1 MAELKEPRV
10 LLIDDDLELCE
21 LLVDWLGAEGFE
33 VITAHDGPGGLE
45 QARGRAQDLDA
56 IVLDVMLP
64 GMNGLEVLRTLRQS
78 CSVPL
83 LMLSARGEPVDRIL
97 GLELG
102 ADDYLPKPCDP
113 RELVAR
119 LRALLR
125 RGQVRPGGAGNCLQQ
140 GDLRLDTDALMAWL
154 DEALLPLTQTEAL
167 ILRCLME
174 HRGQLVNRQTLSQQA
189 LGKPLGPYDRSLDMH
204 MSNLRRKLGPHP
216 DGRPRIQSVRGR
228 GYLWS

>member
-1 MAELKEPRV
+1 MAELNENRI
-10 LLIDDDLELCE
+10 LIIDDDLELCE
-21 LLVDWLGAEGFE
+21 LLTDWLKAEGFS
-33 VITAHDGPGGLE
+33 VTAVHDGQAGLE
-45 QARGRAQDLDA
+45 QARSEPPDA
-56 IVLDVMLP
+56 IILDVMLP
-64 GMNGLEVLRTLRQS
+64 GMNGLEVLRALRQS
-78 CSVPL
+78 VSVPL

-125 RGQVRPGGAGNCLQQ
+125 RSQARPGGGQTLQSD
-140 GDLRLDTDALMAWL
+140 DLRLDAESLMVWL
-154 DEALLPLTQTEAL
+154 KDDLLPLTQTEAL
-167 ILRCLME
+167 ILRTLME
-174 HRGQLVNRQTLSQQA
+174 RPAQLIERQTLSKQA

-204 MSNLRRKLGPHP
+204 MSNLRRKLGPHS

-228 GYLWS
+228 GYLWT

>member
-1 MAELKEPRV
+1 MSGYHILI
-10 LLIDDDLELCE
+10 IDDDIELCE
-21 LLVDWLGAEGFE
+21 LLADWLKAEGFS
-33 VITAHDGPGGLE
+33 VTAVHDGPAGLE
-45 QARGRAQDLDA
+45 LTRREPPDA
-56 IVLDVMLP
+56 IILDVMLP
-64 GMNGLEVLRTLRQS
+64 GMNGLEVLRSLRQN
-78 CSVPL
+78 CRVPL

-125 RGQVRPGGAGNCLQQ
+125 RAQPQTESTQMMLQA
-140 GDLRLDTDALMAWL
+140 GDLRLDTESLMVWL
-154 DEALLPLTQTEAL
+154 NDELLPLTQTEAL
-167 ILRCLME
+167 ILRALME
-174 HRGQLVNRQTLSQQA
+174 RPAQLVDRQALSKQA

>member
-1 MAELKEPRV
+1 MSGNRILI
-10 LLIDDDLELCE
+10 IDDDIELCE
-21 LLVDWLGAEGFE
+21 LLADWLKAEGFS
-33 VITAHDGPGGLE
+33 VTAVHDGPAGLE
-45 QARGRAQDLDA
+45 LARREPPDA
-56 IVLDVMLP
+56 IILDVMLP
-64 GMNGLEVLRTLRQS
+64 GMSGLEVLRSLRQS
-78 CSVPL
+78 CRVPL

-125 RGQVRPGGAGNCLQQ
+125 RAQPHTESGQMLQA

-154 DEALLPLTQTEAL
+154 SDELLPLTQTEAL
-167 ILRCLME
+167 ILRTLME
-174 HRGQLVNRQTLSQQA
+174 RPAQLVDRQALSKQA

-228 GYLWS
+228 GYLWT

>member
-1 MAELKEPRV
+1 MAELTTSTI
-10 LLIDDDLELCE
+10 LIIDDDLELCE
-21 LLVDWLGAEGFE
+21 LLADWLSAEGFS
-33 VITAHDGPGGLE
+33 VTMAQDGPEGL
-45 QARGRAQDLDA
+45 QRARTEAPDA
-56 IVLDVMLP
+56 IILDVMLP
-64 GMNGLEVLRTLRQS
+64 GMNGLEVLRALRQT

-125 RGQVRPGGAGNCLQQ
+125 RSQARGGTGSQLVF
-140 GDLRLDTDALMAWL
+140 GDVRLDPEALMAWL
-154 DEALLPLTQTEAL
+154 DDELLPLTQTEAL
-167 ILRCLME
+167 ILRTLME
-174 HRGQLVNRQTLSQQA
+174 RPGQLVERQALSKQA

-228 GYLWS
+228 GYLWG